1 MEDGV
6 GPTLNP
12 KTKPV
17 DIFSLSK
24 AEALGGVDYHTSGF
38 KHSSVRVF
46 GLKGRGLEGHKYG
59 NHRHG
64 VTRRHLINV

>member
-1 MEDGV
+1 MEDGG
-6 GPTLNP
+6 GPTLYP

-38 KHSSVRVF
+38 KRGRGSVRVF
-46 GLKGRGLEGHKYG
+46 ELKGRG
-59 NHRHG
+59 
-64 VTRRHLINV
+64 

>member
-1 MEDGV
+1 MEDGR

-17 DIFSLSK
+17 DTFSLSK

-38 KHSSVRVF
+38 KRSSVRVF
-46 GLKGRGLEGHKYG
+46 GLKGRG
-59 NHRHG
+59 
-64 VTRRHLINV
+64 